1 MSFIAAAGT
10 ALATAAGSAIGG
22 SLFGGGGGGGTS
34 VQSGTTTTL
43 PPDYIKSQ
51 YEDLA
56 SEITNLQT
64 SGQFGQFQELT
75 PEQIALAQEAYK
87 LAQAGTVGAELAAPA
102 AQQLVT
108 GELFDPAIQVFGQF
122 TQPQD
127 YMTGAGFQQALQS
140 TLNPEIE
147 RITSQFAR
155 GGRGGSGAF
164 AQSYGRG
171 ISEAASPFVY
181 KSQQDALNRQMDA
194 AKMLA
199 AIGTDKG
206 KQMALGIEAIPVASE
221 IAFGDISNALF
232 YQDMLAKNQFMKDTE
247 DVRAAKERA
256 ELIKL
261 ATVGE
266 TTTAPL
272 YAQSQ
277 QAGPDYFAGARDE
290 FSKAV
295 TEGLLE
301 AGSSVKDYFALPR
314 FQ

>member
-10 ALATAAGSAIGG
+10 ALATGAGAAVAG

-34 VQSGTTTTL
+34 MKSGTTTTL

-56 SEITNLQT
+56 SEISNLQS

-87 LAQAGTVGAELAAPA
+87 LAQAGTVGAELVAPA

-108 GELFDPAIQVFGQF
+108 GELFDPALQVFGQF
-122 TQPQD
+122 ADPQD
-127 YMTGAGFQQALQS
+127 YMTGVGFQQALQS

-147 RITSQFAR
+147 RITSQFQR

-194 AKMLA
+194 GKMLA

-206 KQMALGIEAIPVASE
+206 KQMALGIEAIPLSSE

-232 YQDMLAKNQFMKDTE
+232 YQDLLAKNQFMKDTE

-277 QAGPDYFAGARDE
+277 ESGPDYFAGARDE

-295 TEGLLE
+295 TEGLL
-301 AGSSVKDYFALPR
+301 ATGSSVKDYFALPR

>member
-10 ALATAAGSAIGG
+10 ALATGAGAAVAGK
-22 SLFGGGGGGGTS
+22 LLGGGGGGTS
-34 VQSGTTTTL
+34 IKSGTTTTA

-87 LAQAGTVGAELAAPA
+87 LAQAGTVGAELVAPA

-127 YMTGAGFQQALQS
+127 YMTGVGFQQALQS

-147 RITSQFAR
+147 RITSQFQR

-199 AIGTDKG
+199 VIGTDKG

-232 YQDMLAKNQFMKDTE
+232 YQDLLAKNQFMKDTE

-272 YAQSQ
+272 YAQQQ

-295 TEGLLE
+295 TEGLLK
-301 AGSSVKDYFALPR
+301 AGSSVKDYFAE
-314 FQ
+314 